1 MDEKIILKRDSAN
14 VKKPFHVKNN
24 IFLLYAPRNINT
36 EPMKCIKID
45 SGILALIPENVRGF
59 LTSKF
64 RERNEVW
71 IQRLWVKILNKLCEL
86 PTEIKQDCVL
96 GFFVAELI
104 LVKFKRE
111 TAHATKKKKKKK
123 RKRKKN

>member
-24 IFLLYAPRNINT
+24 IFLLYAPRNVNT
-36 EPMKCIKID
+36 EPMICIKID

-111 TAHATKKKKKKK
+111 TAHAT
-123 RKRKKN
+123 